1 MSNKAE
7 YCLIIKKKYLNLIL
21 DGLKVWEIRTK
32 PLFKEGERIALG
44 YGGIGL
50 GYATVSAIKKKTVP
64 QMKRYNNKHLA
75 NDFIEQRW
83 KDKPNL
89 YALVLTKVEPS
100 SERLTYP
107 RSYGAVKVRL
117 T

>member
-1 MSNKAE
+1 MSNVE

-32 PLFKEGERIALG
+32 PLFQEGDRIALG
-44 YGGIGL
+44 YGGVVL
-50 GYATVSAIKKKTVP
+50 GYATVSEIKKKTVL

-83 KDKPNL
+83 RDKPYL

-100 SERLTYP
+100 SDRLTYP
-107 RSYGAVKVRL
+107 RSYGSVKVRL
-117 T
+117 A